1 VTPARSSTISAATT
15 FEGEIPVAKKWGKFP
30 YADKAY
36 AYDAAGLKKNWP
48 RLHRGDCEPFPK
60 VAAAQDAWRHYHAGE
75 FVQAV
80 EAGTAAGGSAL
91 NAAIKAQ
98 VVYATYLEKSDRTKL
113 ELLEEAMSWAERRRA
128 DAPKDPNAHYFFAFA
143 AGRYGQGI
151 SVAKALAQGLGSK
164 VRDALLAAIK
174 LEPKHADAH
183 IAYGSYQA
191 EVIDKVGSLVAGMT
205 YGAKKDS
212 AIEHFQKA
220 LKQNAD
226 SAIARVEYAN
236 GLILLFGKARIA
248 DAEKLYKE
256 AAACTP
262 ADAMERLDVEL
273 ARSELA

>member
-1 VTPARSSTISAATT
+1 M
-15 FEGEIPVAKKWGKFP
+15 AKKWIKFP
-30 YADKAY
+30 HADKAY
-36 AYDAAGLKKNWP
+36 VHDAAGLKKHWL
-48 RLHRGDCEPFPK
+48 RLHKGDCEPVPK
-60 VAAAQDAWRHYHAGE
+60 DAAVLEAWRHYHAGD
-75 FVQAV
+75 FDKSVD
-80 EAGTAAGGSAL
+80 AGTAAGGPGV

-98 VVYATYLEKSDRTKL
+98 VVYATYLERSEKAKL
-113 ELLEEAMSWAERRRA
+113 ALLEEAMEWAEARRA
-128 DAPKDPNAHYFFAFA
+128 AAPKDPNAHYFFAFA

-151 SVAKALAQGLGSK
+151 SVAKALSQGLGSK
-164 VRDALLAAIK
+164 IRDALLTAIK

-191 EVIDKVGSLVAGMT
+191 EVIDKVGGLVAGMT

-212 AIEHFQKA
+212 ALEHFQKA
-220 LKQNAD
+220 VKLNPE

-236 GLILLFGKARIA
+236 GLIMLFGKSRLA

-256 AAACTP
+256 AAACKP